1 MSLSPIVASIGADT
15 GDVTK
20 QSKGEKGNK
29 QYAYKT
35 APIAIEK
42 QTRPSPVF
50 RVLRASNP
58 YSLPRFS
65 RYSICYLSTVSFIF
79 VNEYSTKEDYYAG
92 KEGFLRW

>member
-20 QSKGEKGNK
+20 QSSGSKGNK

-42 QTRPSPVF
+42 PTSEEKNQLLIR
-50 RVLRASNP
+50 
-58 YSLPRFS
+58 
-65 RYSICYLSTVSFIF
+65 
-79 VNEYSTKEDYYAG
+79 E
-92 KEGFLRW
+92 

>member
-42 QTRPSPVF
+42 QTSEEKNQLLIRE
-50 RVLRASNP
+50 
-58 YSLPRFS
+58 
-65 RYSICYLSTVSFIF
+65 C
-79 VNEYSTKEDYYAG
+79 KH
-92 KEGFLRW
+92 